1 MAAGSDV
8 NALTKVSLSLSP
20 SLPPSLPPC
29 LILMCSTPQLGLTP
43 LHIAAWKGHTA
54 VVEVL
59 LRAGCNLATVAHNNR
74 TAQQLAA
81 EEEHHEA
88 VTVLQ
93 AASAKVREG
102 RERQGERER
111 GLVDG

>member
-1 MAAGSDV
+1 M
-8 NALTKVSLSLSP
+8 
-20 SLPPSLPPC
+20 
-29 LILMCSTPQLGLTP
+29 
-43 LHIAAWKGHTA
+43 
-54 VVEVL
+54 VEVL
-59 LRAGCNLATVAHNNR
+59 LRAGCNPATVAHNNR